1 MSEPLITLEHVTRTF
16 MVKGQS
22 ITAVDDINLEI
33 PAGELLCL
41 VGESGCGK
49 TTTGKMIA
57 GLLPTSS
64 GRILYRGKDIT
75 TIRHKDRKE
84 YRLGVQMVHQDPYA
98 SLNPTQTIY
107 DILAAPLQHHR
118 FTSGERETKQGIC
131 QFLELVDRTP
141 PDAFLEK
148 YPHQLSC
155 GQRQLVSVAR

>member
-107 DILAAPLQHHR
+107 DILSAPLQHNR
-118 FTSGERETKQGIC
+118 FSRTATQNTSRHC
-131 QFLELVDRTP
+131 QLLD
-141 PDAFLEK
+141 
-148 YPHQLSC
+148 
-155 GQRQLVSVAR
+155 